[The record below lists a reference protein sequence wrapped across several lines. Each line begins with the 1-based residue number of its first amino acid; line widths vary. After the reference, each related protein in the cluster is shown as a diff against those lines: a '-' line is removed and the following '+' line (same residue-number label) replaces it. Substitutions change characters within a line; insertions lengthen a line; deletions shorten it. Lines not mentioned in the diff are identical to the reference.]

1 MFRKKLSILA
11 MVVLLVL
18 AVALVGCS
26 NKDKEEF
33 DAAFEATGYQG
44 TLEDGSTLI
53 FFKMNDDTMI
63 IAITDATHQGETALT
78 YPGKPV
84 QGDDNKTTVTDEEYG
99 ESITFVLT
107 ENGGTASIEVDGRGK
122 GELTVYEGNVLSILG
137 TMAQKEL
144 DL

>member
-63 IAITDATHQGETALT
+63 IAITDATHQGGTALT
-78 YPGKPV
+78 YTGKPV

-137 TMAQKEL
+137 TMVQKEL

>member
-26 NKDKEEF
+26 DKDKEEF

-78 YPGKPV
+78 YTDKPV

>member
-26 NKDKEEF
+26 DKDKEEF

-78 YPGKPV
+78 YTGKPA
-84 QGDDNKTTVTDEEYG
+84 QGDDNKTTVTDEESG

>member
-26 NKDKEEF
+26 DKDKEEF

-78 YPGKPV
+78 YTGKPV
-84 QGDDNKTTVTDEEYG
+84 QGDDNKTTRPPSTPA
-99 ESITFVLT
+99 F
-107 ENGGTASIEVDGRGK
+107 
-122 GELTVYEGNVLSILG
+122 VYELSRPPALTRCFRMGIPLAKQTRG
-137 TMAQKEL
+137 RA
-144 DL
+144 